1 MSVGRYTMS
10 RVALGIVTLTL
21 ISVITFAAT
30 NAVPADPARAAL
42 GKYATPEQL
51 ENYRIQQGLDRPV
64 VERYVHWVGGL
75 TRGSWGT
82 STVTRQDVGSLVG
95 ARIVRTLIIGL
106 VAMLLAVPLAFVI
119 GIYTG
124 QRSGKVDDV
133 GASTLILLLNSL
145 PEFVIGILL
154 LVVFGVVLKVLPIES
169 SAAAYGTGFD
179 RAKAYVLPILTL
191 VLLLTPYLARMVR
204 VNTRDV
210 LGQPYVR
217 SAVLRGV
224 SPSRL
229 SWRHIAPNASLPVIS
244 VIALTLAEL
253 VGGVVVVEVVFGFP
267 GIGKLLVDSVLSK
280 DIPTVQAVTLAMG
293 LGFVV
298 LGLAADLVL
307 LGLNPRLRSR

>member
-1 MSVGRYTMS
+1 MSVGRYTLS

-21 ISVITFAAT
+21 ISSITFLAT

-51 ENYRIQQGLDRPV
+51 AIYREQQGLDRPV
-64 VERYVHWVGGL
+64 VQRYVHWVRDL

-95 ARIVRTLIIGL
+95 SRLARTLIIGF
-106 VAMLLAVPLAFVI
+106 VAILLAVPLAFVI
-119 GIYTG
+119 GVYTG
-124 QRSGKVDDV
+124 QRSGRAVDV
-133 GASTLILLLNSL
+133 GASTFTLLLNSL
-145 PEFVIGILL
+145 PEFVIGIVL
-154 LVVFGVVLKVLPIES
+154 LVIFGVELKVLPIES
-169 SAAAYGTGFD
+169 SAVAYGSGLD
-179 RAKAYVLPILTL
+179 RVKAYVLPTLTL
-191 VLLLTPYLARMVR
+191 VLLLTPYLTRMVR

-210 LGQPYVR
+210 LTQPYVR

-224 SPSRL
+224 SPTRL

-253 VGGVVVVEVVFGFP
+253 IGGVVVVEVVFGFP

-293 LGFVV
+293 FGFVLLSLV
-298 LGLAADLVL
+298 ADLVL
-307 LGLNPRLRSR
+307 LGLNPRLRS